1 MKIGG
6 KNTRQIDAKN
16 IKICIANVNWEK
28 NTSNQCKKYK
38 KFALPMQIGKKKLVK
53 SMQKI

>member
-16 IKICIANVNWEK
+16 
-28 NTSNQCKKYK
+28 KKK
-38 KFALPMQIGKKKLVK
+38 LALPMQRFRKFALPI
-53 SMQKI
+53 QKF